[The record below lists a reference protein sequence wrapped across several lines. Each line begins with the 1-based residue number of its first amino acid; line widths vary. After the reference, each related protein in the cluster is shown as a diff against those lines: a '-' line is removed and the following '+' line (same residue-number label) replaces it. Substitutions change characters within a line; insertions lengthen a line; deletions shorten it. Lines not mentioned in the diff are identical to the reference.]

1 MNKILSAIIIV
12 LLIIISLMT
21 CKIKT
26 GSKAVTATTARTSG
40 GCPDT
45 FCMVSHIEGDIPG
58 MLSGSTLAALSD
70 LYFRDK
76 AKSKINYAT
85 DAEPAK
91 DALSICF
98 DLKKMKELI
107 FRIESN
113 ACNSGCA
120 DGKELGIRFY
130 YIKYPEKVGPDG
142 TYEELRA
149 LTADCANK
157 HAIAMVAAYKEG
169 ESWYDFDYEIPDK
182 TKACNLKSASVNSKH
197 IGLIVQGD
205 GTNHGGMAPPPDPGT
220 YPIVAP

>member
-26 GSKAVTATTARTSG
+26 DSKAGTATSAITSR

-45 FCMVSHIEGDIPG
+45 FCMVSHIEGEIPG
-58 MLSGSTLAALSD
+58 MLSGTTLAALSK
-70 LYFRDK
+70 LYLDDR

-85 DAEPAK
+85 DTEPDP

-98 DLKKMKELI
+98 DLQNMKELI
-107 FRIESN
+107 FRIEST
-113 ACNSGCA
+113 ACKSGCA

-130 YIKYPEKVGPDG
+130 YIKYPKRVGPGG
-142 TYEELRA
+142 TYDD
-149 LTADCANK
+149 LTGLSVDCANK
-157 HAIAMVAAYKEG
+157 HAIAMVAAYKDG
-169 ESWYDFDYEIPDK
+169 ESWYDFDYEIPDRE
-182 TKACNLKSASVNSKH
+182 KACNLTKASVNSKH

-220 YPIVAP
+220 YPSVAP